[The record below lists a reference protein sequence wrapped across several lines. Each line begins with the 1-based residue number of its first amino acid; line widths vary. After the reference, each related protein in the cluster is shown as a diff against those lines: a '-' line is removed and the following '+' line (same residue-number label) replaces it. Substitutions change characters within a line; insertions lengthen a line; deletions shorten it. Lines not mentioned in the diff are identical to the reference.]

1 MLSNNRDVVVDVT
14 TTEVPCV
21 LCPRAP
27 AAGFHQEL
35 PTNSCFVPELI
46 KHRASVPAGCLH
58 CAAISIKPSRD
69 LPAQP
74 AWVGGPKAGASLSS
88 CHLGPLD
95 KGTRLG
101 VLGTSLSSHT
111 SLAEDHSNLPVH
123 FGVSLPLFPFIP
135 GPASP
140 ICAAACAHEQGLSR
154 ATGGCFYV
162 FTLPLS
168 APHRQDPK
176 VPPSKLP
183 KTQREPRN
191 SPTLWSSPRSH
202 PLPGDLLLHG
212 WSHSHQDTQLMSLA
226 WQCQGQGQ
234 GGCGGSAGAARCPWG
249 PLPGGR
255 AQGAAPGGADVGTP
269 PLSCSAQIPG
279 ISVLA
284 LCSSSSAPPHCPS
297 SEGQGRK

>member
-1 MLSNNRDVVVDVT
+1 MLSNNRDVVVDIT

-58 CAAISIKPSRD
+58 CAAISIKLSRA

-111 SLAEDHSNLPVH
+111 SLAEDHSNLPVR
-123 FGVSLPLFPFIP
+123 FGVNFPPFSLHSWANFPYLCCSLCPRAGF
-135 GPASP
+135 
-140 ICAAACAHEQGLSR
+140 EQGTRGVFLCFYPTSQCSPQAGPKGAPEQTPQNPER
-154 ATGGCFYV
+154 AT
-162 FTLPLS
+162 
-168 APHRQDPK
+168 Q
-176 VPPSKLP
+176 
-183 KTQREPRN
+183 
-191 SPTLWSSPRSH
+191 
-202 PLPGDLLLHG
+202 
-212 WSHSHQDTQLMSLA
+212 
-226 WQCQGQGQ
+226 
-234 GGCGGSAGAARCPWG
+234 
-249 PLPGGR
+249 
-255 AQGAAPGGADVGTP
+255 
-269 PLSCSAQIPG
+269 
-279 ISVLA
+279 
-284 LCSSSSAPPHCPS
+284 
-297 SEGQGRK
+297 